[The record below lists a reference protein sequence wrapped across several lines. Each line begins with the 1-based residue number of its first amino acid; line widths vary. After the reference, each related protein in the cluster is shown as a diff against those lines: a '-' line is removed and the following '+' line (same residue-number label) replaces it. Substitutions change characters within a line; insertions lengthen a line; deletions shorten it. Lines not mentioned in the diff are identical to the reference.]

1 MNIMELDPNKPIK
14 QSNRLVEAKY
24 KLTVYEQRMMIC
36 ICSQLNHNAAEF
48 NKVRVSV
55 ADMAKFCNFDKTKT
69 YSHVK
74 STIMRLMSR
83 VVQIKMPN
91 GGWYGTHWLQSAEYI
106 PSESIIEYKLD
117 DRLCPEL
124 LQLKAAYLSTPAAPL
139 MEFRRD
145 YSARL
150 YFILKKMLKVHEFE
164 YGLDFFRERFQLSRS
179 YDIFFN
185 LKNKV
190 LEPALAEIN
199 EKSDINVSH
208 EYIKQ
213 GRNYTKIKFVVT
225 LKDSKA
231 LPSPDPE
238 ESPKKK
244 IELET
249 GQTQLFEAPKILE
262 PQNEEELERLGRLG
276 KYEIAPQTG
285 RRLIKKY
292 GWERIDANLKYAYE
306 HSQRKENMSGWVIDC
321 IKNDRAAEAAEA
333 KRLAKMAAE
342 KKQKEIMARLE
353 PLPFEKEPPRELPE
367 DSPFKKFERRH
378 KTRKANSEK

>member
-1 MNIMELDPNKPIK
+1 MKEKEITILDTQKTIK
-14 QSNRLVEAKY
+14 QSNRLIEAKY
-24 KLTVYEQRMMIC
+24 KLTSQEQKLVIA
-36 ICSQLNHNAAEF
+36 ICSQLDKTADNF
-48 NKVRVSV
+48 DTVRIKV
-55 ADMAKFCNFDKTKT
+55 ADFADFCGI
-69 YSHVK
+69 K
-74 STIMRLMSR
+74 STNRYAEVKRIIMRLLDRKLLIHKSD
-83 VVQIKMPN
+83 

-106 PSESIIEYKLD
+106 PEESVVEYRID
-117 DRLCPEL
+117 ERLRPEL

-150 YFILKKMLKVHEFE
+150 YFLLKKMLKVKEFE
-164 YGLDFFRERFQLSRS
+164 YSLDFFRERFQLSRS

-190 LEPALAEIN
+190 LEPALVEIN
-199 EKSDINVSH
+199 AKSDIDVVH

-231 LPSPDPE
+231 LPSPALE
-238 ESPKKK
+238 ETPKKK
-244 IELET
+244 LD
-249 GQTQLFEAPKILE
+249 FEAGQKKLE

-306 HSQRKENMSGWVIDC
+306 HRQRKENMSGWVIDC
-321 IKNDRAAEAAEA
+321 IKNDRAAGAAEA
-333 KRLAKMAAE
+333 KKLAKKAAD
-342 KKQKEIMARLE
+342 KKQKELLARLE
-353 PLPFEKEPPRELPE
+353 PLPFEIEPPRELPA
-367 DSPFKKFERRH
+367 DSPFKRFERKPHIKRAAS
-378 KTRKANSEK
+378 KK

>member
-1 MNIMELDPNKPIK
+1 MKFEDFDYLKESGALLEPDKKRFELEFLSVGGKT
-14 QSNRLVEAKY
+14 NR
-24 KLTVYEQRMMIC
+24 I
-36 ICSQLNHNAAEF
+36 I
-48 NKVRVSV
+48 
-55 ADMAKFCNFDKTKT
+55 
-69 YSHVK
+69 
-74 STIMRLMSR
+74 
-83 VVQIKMPN
+83 
-91 GGWYGTHWLQSAEYI
+91 GYI

-164 YGLDFFRERFQLSRS
+164 YSLDFFRERFQLSRS

-306 HSQRKENMSGWVIDC
+306 HRQRKENMSGWVIDC
-321 IKNDRAAEAAEA
+321 IKNDRAAGAAEA
-333 KRLAKMAAE
+333 KKLAKKAAD
-342 KKQKEIMARLE
+342 KKQKELLARLE
-353 PLPFEKEPPRELPE
+353 PLPFEIEPPRELPE
-367 DSPFKKFERRH
+367 DSPFKRFERRPH
-378 KTRKANSEK
+378 AKKAASKK

>member
-1 MNIMELDPNKPIK
+1 MKIMELDPNKPIK

-164 YGLDFFRERFQLSRS
+164 YSLDFFRERFQLSRS

-190 LEPALAEIN
+190 VEPALAEIN

-231 LPSPDPE
+231 LPSPALE
-238 ESPKKK
+238 ETPKKK
-244 IELET
+244 LD
-249 GQTQLFEAPKILE
+249 FEAGQKKLE

>member
-1 MNIMELDPNKPIK
+1 MKEKEITILDTQKTIK
-14 QSNRLVEAKY
+14 QSNRLIEAKY
-24 KLTVYEQRMMIC
+24 KLTSQEQKLVIA
-36 ICSQLNHNAAEF
+36 ICSQLDKTADNF
-48 NKVRVSV
+48 DTVRIKV
-55 ADMAKFCNFDKTKT
+55 ADFADFCGI
-69 YSHVK
+69 K
-74 STIMRLMSR
+74 STNRYAEVKRIIMRLLDR
-83 VVQIKMPN
+83 KLLIHKN
-91 GGWYGTHWLQSAEYI
+91 DGGWYGTHWLQSAEYI
-106 PSESIIEYKLD
+106 PEESVVEYRID
-117 DRLCPEL
+117 ERLRPEL

-150 YFILKKMLKVHEFE
+150 YFLLKKMLKVKEFE
-164 YGLDFFRERFQLSRS
+164 YSLDFFRERFQLSRS

-199 EKSDINVSH
+199 AKSDIDVVH

-231 LPSPDPE
+231 LPSPALE
-238 ESPKKK
+238 ETPKKK
-244 IELET
+244 LD
-249 GQTQLFEAPKILE
+249 FEAGQKKLE
-262 PQNEEELERLGRLG
+262 PQNEEELEHLGRLG

-306 HSQRKENMSGWVIDC
+306 HRQRKENMSGWVIDC
-321 IKNDRAAEAAEA
+321 IKNDRAAGAAEA
-333 KRLAKMAAE
+333 KKLAKKAAD
-342 KKQKEIMARLE
+342 KKQKELLARLE
-353 PLPFEKEPPRELPE
+353 PLPFEIEPPRELPE
-367 DSPFKKFERRH
+367 DSPFKRFERRPH
-378 KTRKANSEK
+378 AKKAASKK

>member
-1 MNIMELDPNKPIK
+1 MKEKEITILDTQKTIK
-14 QSNRLVEAKY
+14 QSNRLIEAKY
-24 KLTVYEQRMMIC
+24 KLTSQEQKLVIA
-36 ICSQLNHNAAEF
+36 ICSQLDKTADNF
-48 NKVRVSV
+48 DTVRIKV
-55 ADMAKFCNFDKTKT
+55 ADFADFCGI
-69 YSHVK
+69 K
-74 STIMRLMSR
+74 STNRYAEVKRIIMRLLDR
-83 VVQIKMPN
+83 KLLIHKN
-91 GGWYGTHWLQSAEYI
+91 DGGWYGTHWLQSAEYI
-106 PSESIIEYKLD
+106 PEESVVEYRID
-117 DRLCPEL
+117 ERLRPEL

-150 YFILKKMLKVHEFE
+150 YFLLKKMLKVKEFE
-164 YGLDFFRERFQLSRS
+164 YSLDFFRERFQLSRS

-199 EKSDINVSH
+199 AKSDIDVVH

-231 LPSPDPE
+231 LPSPALE
-238 ESPKKK
+238 ETPKKK
-244 IELET
+244 LD
-249 GQTQLFEAPKILE
+249 FEAGQKKLE

-306 HSQRKENMSGWVIDC
+306 HRQRKENMSGWVIDC
-321 IKNDRAAEAAEA
+321 IKNDRAAGAAEA
-333 KRLAKMAAE
+333 KKLAKKAAD
-342 KKQKEIMARLE
+342 KKQKELLARLE
-353 PLPFEKEPPRELPE
+353 PLPFEIEPPRELPE
-367 DSPFKKFERRH
+367 DSPFKRFERRPH
-378 KTRKANSEK
+378 AKKAASKK